1 MIDESYITRHQESS
15 ALRYVDILLGRVDK
29 FVSSTSNS
37 NLMDEFVFKKSMI
50 VDISFA
56 CELLIKVLLLRQGI
70 SSETF
75 NSHNLNINFNLLDS
89 TTQQEI
95 KGLVS
100 DVDFDSKLSN
110 PDTSSTYENSRYIYE
125 SNTGNPDYVFLSG
138 LCKALYKKVNIVYF

>member
-1 MIDESYITRHQESS
+1 MVDESYITRHQESS

-110 PDTSSTYENSRYIYE
+110 
-125 SNTGNPDYVFLSG
+125 
-138 LCKALYKKVNIVYF
+138 YFT